1 MPRGGAGHTVSRTM
15 TRPRSPASHP
25 LRVLVAGGGVGA
37 IESVLALHALAG
49 DRVTIE
55 MLAPG
60 DDFVERPS
68 SVLSPF
74 SGESAPRVPLGRLSE
89 LGVVRRH
96 GALGSV
102 DSERHEVRTRD
113 GVRIGYDRL
122 IVATGARSVEA
133 VPGATT
139 FRGPLSAGAVEG
151 ALRRARERVLFTV
164 PAGAGWTLPL
174 YELALLAAH
183 ELPDGPELTIVTPE
197 PRPLDLFGPVASD
210 ALARLL
216 DRAGIGFEG
225 ETVAEAVVGG
235 ALSTRDGRLIVADEV
250 IALARLQGPR
260 IAGLPADAEGFIG
273 VDEHGRVTG
282 TCDVFAAGDATSGAV
297 KQGGLAAQQA
307 DAAAETIAAEAGAH
321 LTPRACRR
329 VLRGVVFTGE
339 APLYLRRDL
348 DDDSPL
354 ARPLRGAPV
363 GISRSQL
370 WWPSGKI
377 GGRYLTGFLAAGGEP
392 GDTLSDRPR
401 RPVLAHPTTEGP
413 TMSSILIGVDAS
425 ARSEDAIAFGRRLAD
440 ASSARVVV
448 ACAFAYS
455 DAPSRAS
462 NTSYRQD
469 LADDAKQT
477 ARDMRDRLEGIA
489 ADRLRITVTPNPSP
503 AHALHDLAE
512 AEHAEIIVV
521 GSSHTGRLGRVTPGS
536 TGERLLHGAP
546 CAVAVVPHGY
556 RTRAHQSIR
565 RIGVAY
571 DGSDEADAAVTAAVD
586 LSRALDAELEIIGVV
601 APQAY
606 SATALMGGLS
616 SATLLEDIE
625 RSIQAGLD
633 TVVAGLPADITGES
647 VRLAGD
653 PADQLGEHSAGLDL
667 MLAGSRG
674 YGPLRSVLVGGV
686 SGRLMRT
693 VQCPVIVVPRG
704 VQEPL
709 GALFATETA
718 TAA

>member
-1 MPRGGAGHTVSRTM
+1 M
-15 TRPRSPASHP
+15 
-25 LRVLVAGGGVGA
+25 
-37 IESVLALHALAG
+37 
-49 DRVTIE
+49 
-55 MLAPG
+55 
-60 DDFVERPS
+60 
-68 SVLSPF
+68 
-74 SGESAPRVPLGRLSE
+74 
-89 LGVVRRH
+89 
-96 GALGSV
+96 
-102 DSERHEVRTRD
+102 
-113 GVRIGYDRL
+113 
-122 IVATGARSVEA
+122 
-133 VPGATT
+133 
-139 FRGPLSAGAVEG
+139 
-151 ALRRARERVLFTV
+151 LFTL

-235 ALSTRDGRLIVADEV
+235 ALSTRDGRLIAADAV

-282 TCDVFAAGDATSGAV
+282 ACDVFAAGDVTAGPI

-329 VLRGVVFTGE
+329 VLRGVVLTGE
-339 APLYLRRDL
+339 APLFLRRDL

-413 TMSSILIGVDAS
+413 TMSTILIGVDAS
-425 ARSEDAIAFGRRLAD
+425 ARSEDAIAFGRRLA
-440 ASSARVVV
+440 AVSSARVVV

-462 NTSYRQD
+462 NAAYRQA
-469 LADDAKQT
+469 LADDAEQT
-477 ARDMRDRLEGIA
+477 AREMRDRLDGIA
-489 ADRLRITVTPNPSP
+489 ADRLRITDHGQP
-503 AHALHDLAE
+503 LAR
-512 AEHAEIIVV
+512 ARPPRPR
-521 GSSHTGRLGRVTPGS
+521 GGRARRDHRR
-536 TGERLLHGAP
+536 RLLSHRPARPRRPGQHRRAAAARRTVRRRGRP
-546 CAVAVVPHGY
+546 ARLPH
-556 RTRAHQSIR
+556 AR
-565 RIGVAY
+565 RP
-571 DGSDEADAAVTAAVD
+571 ADPAD
-586 LSRALDAELEIIGVV
+586 RRRLRRLRRGRRRRHRGRRALARARRRARDHRGRRPRGLQRHGHDGRAELRHAARGHR
-601 APQAY
+601 ARR
-606 SATALMGGLS
+606 SRTASTPWSPGCRPTS
-616 SATLLEDIE
+616 
-625 RSIQAGLD
+625 
-633 TVVAGLPADITGES
+633 TGES

-653 PADQLGEHSAGLDL
+653 PADALGEHSAGLDL

-693 VQCPVIVVPRG
+693 VQCPMIVVPRG
-704 VQEPL
+704 AQAPL
-709 GALFATETA
+709 GALFAGKTA

>member
-1 MPRGGAGHTVSRTM
+1 M
-15 TRPRSPASHP
+15 
-25 LRVLVAGGGVGA
+25 
-37 IESVLALHALAG
+37 
-49 DRVTIE
+49 
-55 MLAPG
+55 
-60 DDFVERPS
+60 
-68 SVLSPF
+68 
-74 SGESAPRVPLGRLSE
+74 
-89 LGVVRRH
+89 
-96 GALGSV
+96 
-102 DSERHEVRTRD
+102 
-113 GVRIGYDRL
+113 
-122 IVATGARSVEA
+122 
-133 VPGATT
+133 
-139 FRGPLSAGAVEG
+139 
-151 ALRRARERVLFTV
+151 
-164 PAGAGWTLPL
+164 
-174 YELALLAAH
+174 ALLAAH

-197 PRPLDLFGPVASD
+197 PRPLDIFGPVASD

-250 IALARLQGPR
+250 ISLARLQGPR

-273 VDEHGRVTG
+273 VDEHSRVTG
-282 TCDVFAAGDATSGAV
+282 ACDVFAAGDATAGAI

-321 LTPRACRR
+321 VTPRACRR

-462 NTSYRQD
+462 NTAYRQD

-571 DGSDEADAAVTAAVD
+571 DGSDEADAAVTAAVE

-601 APQAY
+601 APEAY

-616 SATLLEDIE
+616 SATLREDIE
-625 RSIQAGLD
+625 RSSRQASTPWSPGC
-633 TVVAGLPADITGES
+633 
-647 VRLAGD
+647 RLTSRARACD
-653 PADQLGEHSAGLDL
+653 SRATRPTSSAST
-667 MLAGSRG
+667 APGS
-674 YGPLRSVLVGGV
+674 
-686 SGRLMRT
+686 
-693 VQCPVIVVPRG
+693 I
-704 VQEPL
+704 
-709 GALFATETA
+709 
-718 TAA
+718 